1 MLIGAQFITAELGS
15 DWSIT
20 TSVMSQDIE
29 DRSFKVLLQSGAS
42 MRRLGS
48 ASWVQPDELETPG
61 PAIAEAEELLQAG
74 V

>member
-1 MLIGAQFITAELGS
+1 
-15 DWSIT
+15 
-20 TSVMSQDIE
+20 MSQDIE
-29 DRSFKVLLQSGAS
+29 DSSFKVLLQSGAS

-61 PAIAEAEELLQAG
+61 PAIAEAQELLQAG